1 MKIKKIMI
9 HSSSISIII
18 PCYNEEKFIGK
29 CLDSII
35 AQDYPKENLEIL
47 VIDGMSD
54 DRTRE
59 ILEKYENKYSFVKVL
74 DNPKKII
81 PIALN
86 IGIKQAKGEI
96 IVRMDTNAV
105 YEKSYLS
112 KCIKYLKKYNA
123 DNVGGVIKT
132 LPQKN
137 TIFAKAITFALSH
150 PFGVGGSHFRAGS
163 KKPRWVDT
171 VYGGCFKKE
180 IFKKI
185 GFFNENLARSQDME
199 FNLRLKKA
207 GGKILLV
214 PDIISYYYPSSTLT
228 DFLKHN
234 IKDGIWAIYPLKF
247 VKTPMKLRHYIPLF
261 FVFSLLTTGLLT
273 LFSKIFLYLFLLI
286 FSPYFLTNIY
296 FSVKIALRE
305 RDLRYLPVLSITF
318 AIRHIGYG
326 LGSILGLMKLLK

>member
-1 MKIKKIMI
+1 MNNT
-9 HSSSISIII
+9 ISVII
-18 PCYNEEKFIGK
+18 PCRNEEKFIGQ

-35 AQDYPKENLEIL
+35 TQDYPTKNLEIL
-47 VIDGMSD
+47 VIDGMSQ

-59 ILEKYENKYSFVKVL
+59 IIEKFKIQII

-81 PIALN
+81 PCALN
-86 IGIKQAKGEI
+86 IGIKQARGEI
-96 IVRMDTNAV
+96 IIRMDTNAI
-105 YEKSYLS
+105 YAKNYIS
-112 KCIKYLKKYNA
+112 KCVSCLQKYKA

-132 LPQKN
+132 LPKKN
-137 TIFAKAITFALSH
+137 TIFAKAITLALSH

-171 VYGGCFKKE
+171 VYGGCFKKQ
-180 IFKKI
+180 IFEKI

-228 DFLKHN
+228 DFFKHN

-247 VKTPMKLRHYIPLF
+247 VKMPFRLRHYIPF
-261 FVFSLLTTGLLT
+261 IFTSSLLGAGLLA
-273 LFSKIFLYLFLLI
+273 FFFPIFLYLFLLI
-286 FSPYFLTNIY
+286 FSSYFLTNMY

-305 RDLRYLPVLSITF
+305 RDLRYLLIMPITF

-326 LGSILGLMKLLK
+326 LGSILGLIKLLK